1 MMIRRVLF
9 ILFVASCCL
18 CSVAEDPA
26 PINRQRSTLF
36 EVLIP
41 DSSSIVMLGN
51 SLTNGCEWH
60 ELLDMPNVLNRGISG
75 DTTKDI
81 NARLESVIQGRP
93 AKIFLLSG
101 VNDISHGLSADSVA
115 KDIITL
121 VDRILRES
129 PLSQLYVQSILPI
142 NNSFGRYKRMIG
154 KEQVISEVNTLVAIA
169 CRERGV
175 PFIDIHNLMTD
186 AAGNL
191 RVELTNDGLHLLG
204 PAYIIWKQAIM
215 PYLKD

>member
-1 MMIRRVLF
+1 MIRRVLF
-9 ILFVASCCL
+9 IMFVASCCL

-121 VDRILRES
+121 VDRILREA
-129 PLSQLYVQSILPI
+129 PVSQLYVQSILPI

-204 PAYIIWKQAIM
+204 SAYIIWKQAIM

>member
-1 MMIRRVLF
+1 MIRRVLF

-60 ELLDMPNVLNRGISG
+60 ELLNMPNVLNRGISG

>member
-1 MMIRRVLF
+1 MIRRVLF